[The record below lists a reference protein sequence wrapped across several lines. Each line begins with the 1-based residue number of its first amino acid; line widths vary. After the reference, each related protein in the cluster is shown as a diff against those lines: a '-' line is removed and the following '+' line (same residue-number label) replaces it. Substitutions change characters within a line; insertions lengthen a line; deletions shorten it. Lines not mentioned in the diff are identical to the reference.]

1 MPLVASTKLPT
12 FEQLRLEGENV
23 VSHDTAVR
31 QDIRE
36 LHVGLLNM
44 MPDAA
49 LAATERQFFR
59 LIGQSNQI
67 AQFYVHPFTFKE
79 LPRSAEAEAY
89 VAQYYETFDAI
100 KAAEAPAP
108 AGGRRQHAL
117 RRAAFTPL
125 RHLARAVRS
134 GGTAHSRGER
144 RGGCTSGGKR

>member
-1 MPLVASTKLPT
+1 MPLVASSKLPT
-12 FEQLRLEGENV
+12 FEQLRQEGENV

-44 MPDAA
+44 MPDTA

-79 LPRSAEAEAY
+79 LPRSADAQAY
-89 VAQYYETFDAI
+89 VARYYESFEAI
-100 KAAEAPAP
+100 KAQGLDALIITGATPPRVHRSLEA
-108 AGGRRQHAL
+108 
-117 RRAAFTPL
+117 FWTPWIQ
-125 RHLARAVRS
+125 
-134 GGTAHSRGER
+134 
-144 RGGCTSGGKR
+144 